1 MSKPLLSPARATP
14 ARALAGRGTLL
25 PMLAALGIVALM
37 LYAYRDVWGRPFAA
51 DDYQWL
57 LSVRGLSFRQVA
69 ARAFDVS
76 SQSHF
81 YRPLVWLL
89 FWAQT
94 TLFGLD
100 PRPFHMV
107 SMALHGL
114 NAALLGWLAWRLG
127 VSRWGALLAAAIVA
141 LHPAPFEAVVWV
153 SAQSELLAAALLLIM
168 AHLWIGGRRTTD
180 DGRQVQNREPRTR
193 ERGVQFLSSHSSDEF
208 PGSRSSPVPT
218 VPFTRS
224 PTRPLIWSSGHLV
237 TTLLTTLA
245 LALALLA
252 KESAVI
258 GLPLLALLGTR
269 GNRRSSR
276 FLPYVLPAL
285 LTAAYLLL
293 QRSVEARN
301 YLLQNGGYG
310 LGMHLL
316 LNPLRSLALVFVP
329 LPGSEHAD
337 APMLVWVGAGVAAL
351 LLLLFIMG
359 NGGARRL
366 IAALLLTLL
375 PTAPFVSPPDSRY
388 LYEPVLVA
396 ALLAGALLTWA
407 WRERPAHARVT
418 LAARWSMV
426 ILAIWFAW
434 FAVGELHAREGRWSA
449 ASGPGGSLWRL
460 AQDVCSADRPKRFM
474 VVDPPVAPPH
484 VEAIVRLACG
494 AKTEPLVVGRAQV
507 AEKLKNRT
515 VVVAFPNGSAHVEQ
529 RRP

>member
-1 MSKPLLSPARATP
+1 MSEPFISSARATP
-14 ARALAGRGTLL
+14 ARSLAWRAALLPILAGF
-25 PMLAALGIVALM
+25 GIAALM
-37 LYAYRDVWGRPFAA
+37 LYAYRDVWSRPFVA

-57 LSVRGLSFRQVA
+57 LGVRGLSFRQVV

-76 SQSHF
+76 AQSHF

-100 PRPFHMV
+100 ARPFHMV
-107 SMALHGL
+107 SMALHAL
-114 NAALLGWLAWRLG
+114 NAGLLGWLAWRLG
-127 VSRWGALLAAAIVA
+127 VNRWGALLAAAIVA

-168 AHLWIGGRRTTD
+168 AHVWVAGRRTTD
-180 DGRQVQNREPRTR
+180 ETNAGRRAQSA
-193 ERGVQFLSSHSSDEF
+193 ERRATITVSSC
-208 PGSRSSPVPT
+208 
-218 VPFTRS
+218 
-224 PTRPLIWSSGHLV
+224 HLV
-237 TTLLTTLA
+237 ILSPIHPLARSLLATLA

-258 GLPLLALLGTR
+258 GLPLLVLLGSH
-269 GNRRSSR
+269 GNRRGAAR
-276 FLPYVLPAL
+276 FLPYVLPTL
-285 LTAAYLLL
+285 LTVAYLWL
-293 QRSVEARN
+293 QRSIEARN

-310 LGMHLL
+310 IGIHML

-329 LPGSEHAD
+329 LPGTEHAD
-337 APMLVWVGAGVAAL
+337 APMLVWIGAVVAAL
-351 LLLLFIMG
+351 LLVLFIMG
-359 NGGARRL
+359 NGGTRRL

-388 LYEPVLVA
+388 IYEPVLVA
-396 ALLAGALLTWA
+396 ALLLAVVSQRRMTNAERRMPSTLRGAVVLCSVFLVLGAG
-407 WRERPAHARVT
+407 
-418 LAARWSMV
+418 
-426 ILAIWFAW
+426 W
-434 FAVGELHAREGRWSA
+434 FAVGEVHAREERWSA

-460 AQDVCSADRPKRFM
+460 AQDVCSADKPKRFM

-494 AKTEPLVVGRAQV
+494 AKTEPLIVGRAQV
-507 AEKLKNRT
+507 EAKLKNRT
-515 VVVAFPNGSAHVEQ
+515 VVVGFPNGSAEVEQ